1 MKTRDLIYCAL
12 FAALTAIGAFIHF
25 QFMHATITLQ
35 CFFTAMAGLLL
46 GARLGALSQALYVGL
61 GLVGLPIFAAGGGFS
76 YVFNPTFGFLLGL
89 IPAAW
94 VIGRLAEKNRTPLR
108 LALAC
113 AAGFAVLYAIGLP
126 YIALIVNV
134 YNGGAVSAEPSST
147 GGTSVTVTTGGQESD
162 FYIAILPVNFS
173 KGILVQCYDV
183 SGFQVCERRTSGEL
197 NTVNAAGLPIIA
209 NLGSIQEWLD
219 NPKPTAVDLGLSVK
233 WASFNLGASTP
244 EGSGDYFSWGET
256 APKSSYSWSTYAYG
270 QSKTGPFSEYVLD
283 PSFGT
288 VDYKTVLDLEDE
300 NEGCDDEDRD
310 GGPDIEGRKLP
321 GKFLNPCGVIEPKE
335 RKHKQKARGIKNRR
349 EDHLPA
355 ETFVL
360 MPPVQ
365 HLQTEPC

>member
-1 MKTRDLIYCAL
+1 MLHWPHPVEKKKGSPMKTRDLIYCAL

-134 YNGGAVSAEPSST
+134 YNGGAVSAAKLAT
-147 GGTSVTVTTGGQESD
+147 A
-162 FYIAILPVNFS
+162 YRLP
-173 KGILVQCYDV
+173 Y
-183 SGFQVCERRTSGEL
+183 
-197 NTVNAAGLPIIA
+197 
-209 NLGSIQEWLD
+209 
-219 NPKPTAVDLGLSVK
+219 
-233 WASFNLGASTP
+233 
-244 EGSGDYFSWGET
+244 
-256 APKSSYSWSTYAYG
+256 
-270 QSKTGPFSEYVLD
+270 
-283 PSFGT
+283 
-288 VDYKTVLDLEDE
+288 
-300 NEGCDDEDRD
+300 
-310 GGPDIEGRKLP
+310 LP
-321 GKFLNPCGVIEPKE
+321 GDCLKIVVSVLLAPRIL
-335 RKHKQKARGIKNRR
+335 RAMARNS
-349 EDHLPA
+349 
-355 ETFVL
+355 
-360 MPPVQ
+360 
-365 HLQTEPC
+365 